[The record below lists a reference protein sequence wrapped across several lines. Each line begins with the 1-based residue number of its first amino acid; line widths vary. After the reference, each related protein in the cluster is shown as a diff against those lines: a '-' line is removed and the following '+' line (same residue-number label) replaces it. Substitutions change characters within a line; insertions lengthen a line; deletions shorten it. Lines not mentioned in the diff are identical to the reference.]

1 MAGIMDTILQGLAST
16 DSVKTYEHATRIFVD
31 SNMLRSP
38 KYAFLFY
45 VIFDYDDSLEGLATP
60 ASRAAQIGALCKTA
74 QLPKFTIE
82 TQTNN
87 AYNRQ
92 NITQKRIKYEP
103 INLKFHDDSDDIIRE
118 FWYDYMSFYYR
129 DSDYQTPIYN
139 QEHKYSDRQ
148 KDSWGYG
155 LRTQQLNTPPKAN
168 AYRPLKAI
176 RIYSFYRKRFSEYML
191 INPTITSFRHGE
203 HTSEGSGLLEHEMTV
218 QYEAVKYAVGFVSAD
233 TFGDSMLLLYD
244 GRPSALSAG
253 STRSIFGSGGLVG
266 TIDSTFQDL
275 ASGNYAAAFLKINR
289 ATQTFNGANLEE
301 VLRAESADNLLNR
314 ALRSGTNSLST
325 VNAPYVGGSSALGL
339 GLIAY
344 ASGGVAQT
352 STTGQ
357 QNNIGPQITIARST
371 QARIDQASPSADY
384 RAVSG
389 GQYVTQPYR
398 PVQQR
403 PQFPLLPTIVPTVRN
418 GVRSTAISNNVTAS
432 EVASQNINL
441 NKSGTVISAAKQG
454 TPAIQV
460 PPKPSMLSDTD
471 PLVIGL
477 TIPATLDE
485 LDGETDPARI
495 AKVNAQ
501 LQRIMSSSS
510 VQKLLA
516 NDYENKR
523 AADILVQNAF
533 TPGIGASTYGSEEAW
548 LAKKETLLTKLEDLV
563 SPEVK
568 DAVAEF
574 TQVITKIQEAFVTSG
589 DKKQALRDLLT
600 ELAKFSKNLVI
611 RSAYANL
618 IDMVALSNGIAS
630 IANGD
635 VAGIENFLINN
646 YWII

>member
-16 DSVKTYEHATRIFVD
+16 DNVKTYQHATRIFVD
-31 SNMLRSP
+31 SNLLRSP

-45 VIFDYDDSLEGLATP
+45 VIFDYDDSENGLATP
-60 ASRAAQIGALCKTA
+60 ASRAVQIGALCKSA

-148 KDSWGYG
+148 KDTWGYG
-155 LRTQQLNTPPKAN
+155 LRTQQDGAPPKAN
-168 AYRPLKAI
+168 AYKPLKAI

-203 HTSEGSGLLEHEMTV
+203 HTNEGSGLLEHEMTV
-218 QYEAVKYAVGFVSAD
+218 QYEAVKYAVGYVSSD
-233 TFGDSMLLLYD
+233 IFGDSMLLLYD
-244 GRPSALSAG
+244 RAPSSLSAG
-253 STRSIFGSGGLVG
+253 STRSIFGAGGLVG

-275 ASGNYAAAFLKINR
+275 ANGNYAAAFLKINR
-289 ATQTFNGANLEE
+289 ATQTFKGANLEE

-314 ALRSGTNSLST
+314 AMQRGTNPLST
-325 VNAPYVGGSSALGL
+325 VNAPYIGGSSSLGL

-344 ASGGVAQT
+344 AAGGVAQT

-371 QARIDQASPSADY
+371 PARIDQASPSADY

-389 GQYVTQPYR
+389 GQYVTQAYR
-398 PVQQR
+398 PVQQK

-418 GVRSTAISNNVTAS
+418 GVRSTAISNVTAS

-441 NKSGTVISAAKQG
+441 NKSSTVISGSKQG

-460 PPKPSMLSDTD
+460 PPKMPTLADTD
-471 PLVIGL
+471 PAVIGL

-485 LDGETDPARI
+485 IDGATDTARI
-495 AKVNAQ
+495 AKCNAQ
-501 LQRIMSSSS
+501 LQRLMSGSS

-516 NDYENKR
+516 NDRENKR

-548 LAKKETLLTKLEDLV
+548 LAIKETLLTKLEQLGTPDTQNI
-563 SPEVK
+563 
-568 DAVAEF
+568 VAEW
-574 TQVITKIQEAFVTSG
+574 TQLKLKLQAAADAG
-589 DKKQALRDLLT
+589 DKTTLKGLLE
-600 ELAKFSKNLVI
+600 ELSTFGKTLAI
-611 RSAYANL
+611 RSAYKNL
-618 IDMVALSNGIAS
+618 IDMVALSNDIAS

-635 VAGIENFLINN
+635 AATAISFDIKN
-646 YWII
+646 YWITS

>member
-16 DSVKTYEHATRIFVD
+16 DNVKTYQHATRIFVD
-31 SNMLRSP
+31 SNLLRSP

-45 VIFDYDDSLEGLATP
+45 VIFDYDDSDNGLATP
-60 ASRAAQIGALCKTA
+60 ASRAVQIGALCKSA

-92 NITQKRIKYEP
+92 NITQKRIKYDP
-103 INLKFHDDSDDIIRE
+103 VNLKFHDDSDDIIRE

-148 KDSWGYG
+148 KDTWGYG
-155 LRTQQLNTPPKAN
+155 LRTQQDGAPPKAN
-168 AYRPLKAI
+168 AYKPLKAI

-203 HTSEGSGLLEHEMTV
+203 HTAEGSGLLEHEMTV
-218 QYEAVKYAVGFVSAD
+218 QYEAVKYAVGYVSSD

-244 GRPSALSAG
+244 RSPSSLSGG
-253 STRSIFGSGGLVG
+253 STRSIFGAGGLVG

-275 ASGNYAAAFLKINR
+275 ANGNYAAAFLKINR
-289 ATQTFNGANLEE
+289 ATQTFKGANLEE

-314 ALRSGTNSLST
+314 AMQRGTNPLST
-325 VNAPYVGGSSALGL
+325 VNAPYVGGSSLLGL

-371 QARIDQASPSADY
+371 PARIDQASPSADY

-389 GQYVTQPYR
+389 GQYVTQAYR
-398 PVQQR
+398 PVQQK
-403 PQFPLLPTIVPTVRN
+403 PQFPLLPTIAPTVRN
-418 GVRSTAISNNVTAS
+418 GVRSTAISNVTAS

-441 NKSGTVISAAKQG
+441 NKSSTVISGSKQG

-460 PPKPSMLSDTD
+460 PPKMPTLADTD
-471 PLVIGL
+471 PAVIGL

-485 LDGETDPARI
+485 LDGATDPARI
-495 AKVNAQ
+495 AKCIAQ
-501 LQRIMSSSS
+501 LQRIMSGSS
-510 VQKLLA
+510 VQTLLA
-516 NDYENKR
+516 NDRENKR
-523 AADILVQNAF
+523 AADILVKNAI

-548 LAKKETLLTKLEDLV
+548 LTTKETLLTKLEQLGTPDTLNI
-563 SPEVK
+563 
-568 DAVAEF
+568 VAEW
-574 TQVITKIQEAFVTSG
+574 TQLKLKLQAAADAG
-589 DKKQALRDLLT
+589 DKTTLKGLLE
-600 ELAKFSKNLVI
+600 ELSTFGKTLAI
-611 RSAYANL
+611 RSAYKNL
-618 IDMVALSNGIAS
+618 IDMVALSNDIAS

-635 VAGIENFLINN
+635 AATAISFDIKN
-646 YWII
+646 YWITS

>member
-233 TFGDSMLLLYD
+233 TFGCLLY
-244 GRPSALSAG
+244 
-253 STRSIFGSGGLVG
+253 
-266 TIDSTFQDL
+266 
-275 ASGNYAAAFLKINR
+275 
-289 ATQTFNGANLEE
+289 
-301 VLRAESADNLLNR
+301 
-314 ALRSGTNSLST
+314 
-325 VNAPYVGGSSALGL
+325 
-339 GLIAY
+339 
-344 ASGGVAQT
+344 T
-352 STTGQ
+352 S
-357 QNNIGPQITIARST
+357 
-371 QARIDQASPSADY
+371 D
-384 RAVSG
+384 
-389 GQYVTQPYR
+389 
-398 PVQQR
+398 
-403 PQFPLLPTIVPTVRN
+403 
-418 GVRSTAISNNVTAS
+418 
-432 EVASQNINL
+432 
-441 NKSGTVISAAKQG
+441 
-454 TPAIQV
+454 
-460 PPKPSMLSDTD
+460 
-471 PLVIGL
+471 
-477 TIPATLDE
+477 
-485 LDGETDPARI
+485 
-495 AKVNAQ
+495 
-501 LQRIMSSSS
+501 
-510 VQKLLA
+510 
-516 NDYENKR
+516 
-523 AADILVQNAF
+523 AADDIL
-533 TPGIGASTYGSEEAW
+533 
-548 LAKKETLLTKLEDLV
+548 
-563 SPEVK
+563 
-568 DAVAEF
+568 
-574 TQVITKIQEAFVTSG
+574 
-589 DKKQALRDLLT
+589 
-600 ELAKFSKNLVI
+600 
-611 RSAYANL
+611 
-618 IDMVALSNGIAS
+618 
-630 IANGD
+630 
-635 VAGIENFLINN
+635 
-646 YWII
+646 